1 MVDKL
6 KLAIAAL
13 LVVAGVAGYYY
24 WSESLMLVRVL
35 CVVAGVLAAA
45 GVAWTSV
52 PGKAFYVFAQE
63 AVAETKKVVWP
74 TRKETVQTTGIVMA
88 FVVVMAIF
96 LWVVDGSLVWLVRIM
111 MGRTE

>member
-13 LVVAGVAGYYY
+13 FVVAGIAGYYAL
-24 WSESLMLVRVL
+24 SDSLTIVRAL
-35 CVVAGVLAAA
+35 CVVAGVLAAV
-45 GVAWTSV
+45 GVAWTSA
-52 PGKAFYVFAQE
+52 PGKVFYAFAQE
-63 AVAETKKVVWP
+63 SVAETKKVVWP
-74 TRKETVQTTGIVMA
+74 TRKETIQTTGIVMA

-96 LWVVDGSLVWLVRIM
+96 LWIVDGSLVWLVRIM

>member
-45 GVAWTSV
+45 GVAWTSA
-52 PGKAFYVFAQE
+52 PGKTFYVFAQE
-63 AVAETKKVVWP
+63 SVAETKKVVWP

>member
-13 LVVAGVAGYYY
+13 LVVAGVAGYYAL
-24 WSESLMLVRVL
+24 SDSLMIVRVL

-45 GVAWTSV
+45 GVAWTSE
-52 PGKAFYVFAQE
+52 PGKEFYVFAQE
-63 AVAETKKVVWP
+63 SVAETKKVVWP

-96 LWVVDGSLVWLVRIM
+96 LWIVDGSLVWLVRIM

>member
-13 LVVAGVAGYYY
+13 LVVAGVAGYYAL
-24 WSESLMLVRVL
+24 SDSLMIVRVL

-45 GVAWTSV
+45 GVAWTSE
-52 PGKAFYVFAQE
+52 PGKEFYVFAQE
-63 AVAETKKVVWP
+63 SVAETKKVVWP
-74 TRKETVQTTGIVMA
+74 TRKETIQTTGIVMA
-88 FVVVMAIF
+88 FVVVMAVF
-96 LWVVDGSLVWLVRIM
+96 LWIVDGSLVWLVRIM